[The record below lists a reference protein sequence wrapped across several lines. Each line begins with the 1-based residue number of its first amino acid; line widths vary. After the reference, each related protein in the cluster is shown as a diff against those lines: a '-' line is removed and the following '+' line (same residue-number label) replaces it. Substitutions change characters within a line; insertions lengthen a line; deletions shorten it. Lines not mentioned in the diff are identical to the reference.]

1 MQCNAWCGRVGGQ
14 SNLRRIMH
22 YEDIIFSSWLPCID
36 FKLRQMTFVSNKK
49 LLLNL
54 YFSGYSDGIK

>member
-1 MQCNAWCGRVGGQ
+1 MHGVVVQ
-14 SNLRRIMH
+14 SRNLRRLMH